1 MADELPYIPRRS
13 ILYTPGT
20 RPDRIEK
27 ALTMDDGPDAVVA
40 DLEDAVGPDDKKTA
54 RKEVAGVV
62 SRVTD
67 ARADRCIRVNAQ
79 GTAWHAADLEAAVRA
94 EPDAI
99 VVPKVDSIRELSE
112 LELEIEPLEE
122 EIGLETGT
130 IPLLV
135 QIETAQGVARAI
147 ELAETIVDPVAPLTR
162 VEGLMFGALDYARD
176 IGARNTPSNLE
187 VVYAR
192 QRVVLAAAL
201 AEVQPIDLL
210 FDDYT
215 DPQGLAKEARE
226 GRDMGYTGKQIIHP
240 DQIGPVHEA
249 FTPSQDEID
258 EARELLD
265 AVDAAGI
272 EEGGVIGFKGRMID
286 RPAVVQAKRNV
297 ALADALGL

>member
-1 MADELPYIPRRS
+1 MTDQLAYTPRRS

-40 DLEDAVGPDDKKTA
+40 DLEDAVGPDGKESA
-54 RKEVAGVV
+54 RKQATETVAQ
-62 SRVTD
+62 VTE
-67 ARADRCIRVNAQ
+67 ATADRCIRVNAQ
-79 GTAWHAADLEAAVRA
+79 GTPWHAADLEAAVRA
-94 EPDAI
+94 QPDAI

-112 LELEIEPLEE
+112 LELDIEPLEE
-122 EIGLETGT
+122 ELGLEVGT

-135 QIETAQGVARAI
+135 QIETAQGVARAL

-162 VEGLMFGALDYARD
+162 VEGMMFGALDYARD
-176 IGARNTPSNLE
+176 IGARNTPSNHE

-215 DPQGLAKEARE
+215 DAEGLAKEAEE
-226 GRDMGYTGKQIIHP
+226 GRDLGYAGKQIIHP
-240 DQIGPVHEA
+240 DQIAPVHDA
-249 FTPSQDEID
+249 FTPSQEEID
-258 EARELLD
+258 EARELLE
-265 AVDAAGI
+265 AVEEAGI
-272 EEGGVIGFKGRMID
+272 EHGGVIGFKGRMID
-286 RPAVVQAKRNV
+286 RPAVEQARRTV
-297 ALADALGL
+297 ALGDALGR

>member
-1 MADELPYIPRRS
+1 MPDELPYTPRRS

-27 ALTMDDGPDAVVA
+27 ALAMDDGPDAVVA
-40 DLEDAVGPDDKKTA
+40 DLEDAVGPDDKAAA
-54 RKEVAGVV
+54 RKQVAEVVA
-62 SRVTD
+62 RVTD
-67 ARADRCIRVNAQ
+67 AQADRCIRVNAQ
-79 GTAWHAADLEAAVRA
+79 GTPWHAEDLEAAVRA
-94 EPDAI
+94 RPDAI

-112 LELEIEPLEE
+112 LELDIEPLEE
-122 EIGLETGT
+122 ELGIEIGT

-135 QIETAQGVARAI
+135 QIETAKGVARAI

-162 VEGLMFGALDYARD
+162 VEGMMFGALDYARD
-176 IGARNTPSNLE
+176 IGARNTPSNHE
-187 VVYAR
+187 VLYAR

-215 DPQGLAKEARE
+215 DPEGLAREARE
-226 GRDMGYTGKQIIHP
+226 GRDMGYAGKQIIHP

-249 FTPSQDEID
+249 FTPNQDEID

-286 RPAVVQAKRNV
+286 RPAVEQAKRTV
-297 ALADALGL
+297 ALAEALGL